1 MHFINCNEKKKPDYS
16 WKKVM
21 TAREIIAE
29 LSKNNW
35 ELVRVRGSHYI
46 FVKNEESVIV
56 PFHRN
61 VKKGVFEN
69 IKKHVEFVETKSKK
83 NETSDL
89 NL

>member
-1 MHFINCNEKKKPDYS
+1 MKNKKPDYS

-35 ELVRVRGSHYI
+35 ELARVKGSHYI
-46 FVKNEESVIV
+46 FVKNGESVIV

-61 VKKGVFEN
+61 VKKGVFES
-69 IKKHVEFVETKSKK
+69 IKKLVEIAETKS
-83 NETSDL
+83 E
-89 NL
+89 